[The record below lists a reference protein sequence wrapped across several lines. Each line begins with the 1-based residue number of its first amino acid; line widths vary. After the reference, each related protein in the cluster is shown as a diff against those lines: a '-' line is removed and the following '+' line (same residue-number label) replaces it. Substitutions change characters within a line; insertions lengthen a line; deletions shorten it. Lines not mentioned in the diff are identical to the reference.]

1 MWCTIDFYKQ
11 TDNRRG
17 SGATGK
23 ACMYF
28 QSSRVTGFFL
38 LVICH
43 CLALCHSFVL
53 EDVVRLVER
62 AMVTQQWSRAGRVGW
77 YQQKRSLMIS
87 KGFPNSWSYNCA
99 MDFKHA
105 ASPKW
110 FKSVDTHWAGK
121 VQSFVPLL
129 QNKQGAVVFTKLG
142 QFCSTI
148 WCKLPYIVRTNS
160 VILTIRSDNQNDTET
175 GTPGC
180 ENIFMIWI
188 NMVRLIVVTSVLDL
202 KKIELFP
209 YHKYIF
215 LNRSTSLSL
224 FSNPN

>member
-1 MWCTIDFYKQ
+1 MVDDWSKTPKICHYNYTIMCGVRLTFISKLIIDEDQ
-11 TDNRRG
+11 GPQVRP
-17 SGATGK
+17 
-23 ACMYF
+23 ACISNF
-28 QSSRVTGFFL
+28 PEFFFVSHL
-38 LVICH
+38 H

-129 QNKQGAVVFTKLG
+129 QNKQGAVVFT
-142 QFCSTI
+142 
-148 WCKLPYIVRTNS
+148 
-160 VILTIRSDNQNDTET
+160 
-175 GTPGC
+175 
-180 ENIFMIWI
+180 
-188 NMVRLIVVTSVLDL
+188 
-202 KKIELFP
+202 
-209 YHKYIF
+209 
-215 LNRSTSLSL
+215 
-224 FSNPN
+224 

>member
-1 MWCTIDFYKQ
+1 
-11 TDNRRG
+11 
-17 SGATGK
+17 
-23 ACMYF
+23 
-28 QSSRVTGFFL
+28 
-38 LVICH
+38 
-43 CLALCHSFVL
+43 
-53 EDVVRLVER
+53 
-62 AMVTQQWSRAGRVGW
+62 MVTQQWSRAGRVGW

-129 QNKQGAVVFTKLG
+129 QNKQGAIVFTKLG

-160 VILTIRSDNQNDTET
+160 VILTIRSDNQNDTELVRL
-175 GTPGC
+175 GVK
-180 ENIFMIWI
+180 IYYMIWI
-188 NMVRLIVVTSVLDL
+188 NMVRLIVVTSVLDFR
-202 KKIELFP
+202 KIEKQTMKMGGKSTNVTHIAKEGPLFMLITHALIW
-209 YHKYIF
+209 YHYYLFAQSPGNKGFTGRLRKLNFWKFLWQWILILIPSIF
-215 LNRSTSLSL
+215 HVS
-224 FSNPN
+224 PNLTHS

>member
-1 MWCTIDFYKQ
+1 MIDFYKQ
-11 TDNRRG
+11 TDNWRG
-17 SGATGK
+17 SWATGK
-23 ACMYF
+23 TCMYF
-28 QSSRVTGFFL
+28 QFTIVRVFL

-53 EDVVRLVER
+53 EDVVRLVEM

-87 KGFPNSWSYNCA
+87 MGFPNSWSYNCA

-105 ASPKW
+105 ASPQW

-129 QNKQGAVVFTKLG
+129 QNEQGVVVFTKLG

-148 WCKLPYIVRTNS
+148 LSPSYPTLLGQIQLFWPSDWIAKM
-160 VILTIRSDNQNDTET
+160 ILN
-175 GTPGC
+175 
-180 ENIFMIWI
+180 WYAW
-188 NMVRLIVVTSVLDL
+188 VW
-202 KKIELFP
+202 
-209 YHKYIF
+209 KYIHDMD
-215 LNRSTSLSL
+215 
-224 FSNPN
+224 